1 MLTLPNQPSVP
12 YLTLT
17 TTKTA
22 TTLLDLTTVDT
33 LLPLSCAFH
42 RIPDELQIK
51 ILAYLTVQELL
62 KVTEVRRLPNHD
74 LL

>member
-1 MLTLPNQPSVP
+1 MLTLPNQPSLP
-12 YLTLT
+12 YLTLIN
-17 TTKTA
+17 TKTP

-33 LLPLSCAFH
+33 LPLTCAFH

-62 KVTEVRRLPNHD
+62 KVTEVRLLLNHD